1 MLRRRFAVFA
11 PTRALPK
18 RAILGALRS
27 SHFVLPCVV
36 VALWRHGLAHVTLP
50 SVVLAPWRHD
60 LAQAEYG
67 LVMCVGCWGGKE
79 GEGHAL
85 GAADHQQKKTPSPSL
100 AAISTN
106 ISTSIN
112 ANHFISLSHLGLRFR
127 NAARDCSLR
136 PARGRTSAVPA
147 RQSPQK

>member
-1 MLRRRFAVFA
+1 MRVLLLFLLSIGLAACSAAGVSGSVNGVEFRSAVHRPAVPGGTKISIAVHMLEGSATGIDLARLPRPGDCPLVLMTSDDTDA
-11 PTRALPK
+11 PTRAPPK

-67 LVMCVGCWGGKE
+67 LVMCVGWWV
-79 GEGHAL
+79 
-85 GAADHQQKKTPSPSL
+85 S
-100 AAISTN
+100 
-106 ISTSIN
+106 
-112 ANHFISLSHLGLRFR
+112 
-127 NAARDCSLR
+127 
-136 PARGRTSAVPA
+136 
-147 RQSPQK
+147 